1 MNQQSRIDNYNDLMK
16 EYMKHASLNGYHP
29 NIDYNSPIKEIEP
42 LPPLDNLNVVAPQK
56 EIYNNYSNDYMRE
69 KEREKELQR
78 KKQLEYQEELN
89 RQLEEKKRRKELEK
103 QKKMQE
109 DMIYEQKYMEYIKSK
124 ENEQKMNLQQ
134 SRPFTT
140 ENVNRINMPI
150 PTTNYNSNNINTSKE
165 ELMKELYQS
174 HPGIERILNKINNN
188 AQYNE
193 PPIEQMNQP
202 QIQEQPPQYENNN
215 YYSPITN
222 QNDMVS
228 NYSYSNINMPNVALS
243 TPNINMRQL
252 NNPFNNNLSG
262 HNFCQPKPM
271 TSMTP
276 QMNLMQQQPQMDVSN
291 PNMLHNINSQL
302 YPNIIEKMLD
312 FFFQEQVKIMKEYKE
327 TIEQLK
333 SERDEAIYMNK
344 ANEEKIQVLEKIRRD
359 QDKFEHQI
367 GFSPFDQKYKKN
379 LENTIN
385 SMIDREEPR
394 DNYLNYKSKYENIN
408 PYQNHSK
415 NIKEDTDEST
425 LGKQSLIASTKYVKP
440 TGGNNQ
446 KLFET
451 WIKEEEEQPNIVIQD
466 KKNEIND
473 ISLIKKNPIDDKSF
487 SNDLENSFHIETND
501 NNNVCYPKV
510 YQDNTDDETDEVKII
525 KEVPVNKDNNVKYE
539 EEKKEEDVFKV
550 ENVDDFSNDNKTP
563 IKENKDVTSDEEDE
577 QSIEEKIETDNNK
590 EQNVKE
596 NILNQKEEEINKPQN
611 IDNNI
616 DNKIEGE
623 DDEIPEDIPS
633 NQGNNTNQPP
643 QSNNSTIN
651 SKLVLIPRETS
662 ILDDSYHKNPFSLAP
677 SLKKSISKQSNI
689 EDSISSKE
697 KNSELINKMTF
708 FDDDSNKLEPT
719 NKAMTHDFGS
729 FKYNPQNRYPREV
742 TPNNIKNINN
752 IYEKFKKKK
761 ISTTIDSNRKNSTD
775 EHDKSMSSM
784 SKYNTSN
791 INSDVLL
798 NESLNTFTNNLN
810 INGTSSITHNTSV
823 NLVGK
828 EDEVIM
834 QKVNKLTQVALD
846 EIGQSQLSVFNK
858 EKTIPTNVNNNSNN

>member
-1 MNQQSRIDNYNDLMK
+1 MDKDI
-16 EYMKHASLNGYHP
+16 
-29 NIDYNSPIKEIEP
+29 
-42 LPPLDNLNVVAPQK
+42 LNV
-56 EIYNNYSNDYMRE
+56 
-69 KEREKELQR
+69 
-78 KKQLEYQEELN
+78 
-89 RQLEEKKRRKELEK
+89 
-103 QKKMQE
+103 
-109 DMIYEQKYMEYIKSK
+109 
-124 ENEQKMNLQQ
+124 
-134 SRPFTT
+134 
-140 ENVNRINMPI
+140 
-150 PTTNYNSNNINTSKE
+150 
-165 ELMKELYQS
+165 
-174 HPGIERILNKINNN
+174 
-188 AQYNE
+188 
-193 PPIEQMNQP
+193 
-202 QIQEQPPQYENNN
+202 
-215 YYSPITN
+215 
-222 QNDMVS
+222 
-228 NYSYSNINMPNVALS
+228 
-243 TPNINMRQL
+243 
-252 NNPFNNNLSG
+252 
-262 HNFCQPKPM
+262 
-271 TSMTP
+271 
-276 QMNLMQQQPQMDVSN
+276 
-291 PNMLHNINSQL
+291 
-302 YPNIIEKMLD
+302 
-312 FFFQEQVKIMKEYKE
+312 
-327 TIEQLK
+327 
-333 SERDEAIYMNK
+333 
-344 ANEEKIQVLEKIRRD
+344 
-359 QDKFEHQI
+359 
-367 GFSPFDQKYKKN
+367 
-379 LENTIN
+379 
-385 SMIDREEPR
+385 
-394 DNYLNYKSKYENIN
+394 
-408 PYQNHSK
+408 
-415 NIKEDTDEST
+415 
-425 LGKQSLIASTKYVKP
+425 
-440 TGGNNQ
+440 
-446 KLFET
+446 
-451 WIKEEEEQPNIVIQD
+451 
-466 KKNEIND
+466 
-473 ISLIKKNPIDDKSF
+473 
-487 SNDLENSFHIETND
+487 
-501 NNNVCYPKV
+501 
-510 YQDNTDDETDEVKII
+510 
-525 KEVPVNKDNNVKYE
+525 
-539 EEKKEEDVFKV
+539 
-550 ENVDDFSNDNKTP
+550 
-563 IKENKDVTSDEEDE
+563 
-577 QSIEEKIETDNNK
+577 
-590 EQNVKE
+590 
-596 NILNQKEEEINKPQN
+596 
-611 IDNNI
+611 DNNI